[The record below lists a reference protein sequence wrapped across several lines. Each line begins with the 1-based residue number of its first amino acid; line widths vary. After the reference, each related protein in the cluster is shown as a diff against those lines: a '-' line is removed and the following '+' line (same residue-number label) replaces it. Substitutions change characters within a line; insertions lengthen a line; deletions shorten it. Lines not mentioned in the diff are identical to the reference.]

1 MNDYLIPYVSPNLY
15 LKKKVAIVGASG
27 NLIDSDFGDL
37 IDSYDE
43 VIRFN
48 RSPVKGFE
56 KDVGSKTTLR
66 VTNNHVF
73 DNVDASKDGYSNSP
87 PSFVRDLR
95 NSRILY
101 VGPDLAPWFN
111 RNDNSHDSN
120 ELFLFSY
127 PHAEALKHNFGYTES
142 QNFQVGTI
150 TILLCIGSGIRPDL
164 FGFDLEP
171 VPRTHYYED
180 RPKEGSVCHN
190 VTEEQ
195 KLIIRMR
202 DKKYLKAIK
211 K

>member
-1 MNDYLIPYVSPNLY
+1 MNDYLIPYATPDLC
-15 LKKKVAIVGASG
+15 LQKKVAIVGASG

-87 PSFVRDLR
+87 PNFVRDLR

-101 VGPDLAPWFN
+101 MGPDLAPWFN

-127 PHAEALKHNFGYTES
+127 PHAEVLKNTFGYTES

-150 TILLCIGSGIRPDL
+150 AILLCIGSGIRPDL

-171 VPRTHYYED
+171 VVRTHYYEE
-180 RPKEGSVCHN
+180 RPKDCSVCHN
-190 VTEEQ
+190 ATEEQ

-202 DKKYLKAIK
+202 DENFLKAIK

>member
-1 MNDYLIPYVSPNLY
+1 MNNYSIPYVSPDLY
-15 LKKKVAIVGASG
+15 LQKKVAIVGSSG
-27 NLIDSDFGDL
+27 NLTDSGFGGL

-48 RSPVKGFE
+48 RSPVEGFE

-87 PSFVRDLR
+87 PNFVRDLR
-95 NSRILY
+95 DSRILY

-111 RNDNSHDSN
+111 RKDNSHDSN

-127 PHAEALKHNFGYTES
+127 PHAETLKRAFGYTES

-150 TILLCIGSGIRPDL
+150 TILLCIGSGMRPDL

-171 VPRTHYYED
+171 VPRTHYYQE
-180 RPKEGSVCHN
+180 RPKDCSVCHN
-190 VTEEQ
+190 ATEEQ
-195 KLIIRMR
+195 KLIIQMK
-202 DKKYLKAIK
+202 DEKYLRVIK